1 MLQETV
7 NTLNTLTENNF
18 FEGKNVHAYQKNK
31 SAPQALLLLIQ
42 QMSDKMLCVKY
53 EGVVMADLESAF
65 DAVWKDGVICKLYE
79 GGIRNNMLSI
89 FDSFLCDRL
98 WRNLVNT
105 YSSNWVQTHRVV
117 PQASLLSLFIFFVYN
132 SDLTTEE
139 ETPDSNYT
147 KSD

>member
-1 MLQETV
+1 M
-7 NTLNTLTENNF
+7 
-18 FEGKNVHAYQKNK
+18 HAYQKNK
-31 SAPQALLLLIQ
+31 NAPQALLLLIQ

-98 WRNLVNT
+98 
-105 YSSNWVQTHRVV
+105 
-117 PQASLLSLFIFFVYN
+117 
-132 SDLTTEE
+132 
-139 ETPDSNYT
+139 
-147 KSD
+147 